1 VESDWGMLLCGGFF
15 ALFFGGV
22 GVMLLVI
29 RHREQKK
36 AKESESWP
44 IAKGTVTNA
53 YLGVMDDSGAPYFPV
68 VEYTYAVGDQ
78 VFQGNRIYFGPVIY
92 QKFSQPVEELLA
104 HYEIGSEVKVYYNP
118 QKPKEAVLMCR
129 LSKPKLGLIVPI
141 ILLIA
146 AGLILLLMAAVSIWT
161 VLSV

>member
-1 VESDWGMLLCGGFF
+1 M
-15 ALFFGGV
+15 FFGGV

-36 AKESESWP
+36 AELSKSWP
-44 IAKGTVTNA
+44 IATGTITNS
-53 YLGVMDDSGAPYFPV
+53 YLGVMDDSGTPYFPV
-68 VEYTYAVGDQ
+68 VEYSYAVGNQ

-92 QKFSQPVEELLA
+92 QKFAQPVEELLA
-104 HYEIGSEVKVYYNP
+104 HYEIGSEVSVYYNP
-118 QKPKEAVLMCR
+118 QKPKEAVLMCS

-146 AGLILLLMAAVSIWT
+146 AGLTLLLMAAVSIWT
-161 VLSV
+161 VISG